1 MVPIQILR
9 EMGTGISP
17 KSGIAEMSARKLKNV
32 FSICPALAAALLL
45 FGCVNQQKEVQTYRA
60 IVDTD
65 QAHPKPYIDGQP
77 LSLSRAMQL
86 ANQDNE
92 QIALSGENY
101 LQALISKN
109 RAVAAF
115 LPTVSFQPS
124 FEIEQQPAIGT
135 NPPLPA
141 TPGQVQS
148 AAKGSGYVVSTN
160 SWGNTWHATEA
171 PVVGNI
177 TLTPSAFG
185 NLETAKQNIEQQKQ
199 LLLDAQATVLLNVA
213 QTYYQ
218 VLRSEQQVRV
228 LRDSLAVDEARL
240 RDVNGRYANHLAL
253 ALEVSQTES
262 QYAGTRADLRQAL
275 TDVQNGRH
283 TLAFLIGVPAIDGPL
298 SDDVDV
304 PADLPDVDQF
314 RQTAAK
320 TRQDLLAA
328 DAEVRA
334 ARSSVD
340 AAIAEY
346 YPTVSLN
353 VAGFLYRQYY
363 SDASKWD
370 ALLMANLPI
379 FSAGIIEADVRD
391 AWSRLRQAALYQHM
405 LRRQID
411 QDVQISYD
419 NLESTQKQLTDL
431 ALEVKA
437 AADAR
442 QQSEQLLDNGLAI
455 PLDVLVAQ
463 DTLLNAQLVYTS
475 ANFDRTVFY
484 LDLLRVTGQLNPA
497 AATNWKS
504 TTQPSTLDSPPQ
516 APIK

>member
-1 MVPIQILR
+1 MLAR
-9 EMGTGISP
+9 ISKKVLLVWLP
-17 KSGIAEMSARKLKNV
+17 V
-32 FSICPALAAALLL
+32 TAALVLC
-45 FGCVNQQKEVQTYRA
+45 GCVNQKKEVQTYRDVLDA
-60 IVDTD
+60 GQKSPPKTYQNGQVLTLL
-65 QAHPKPYIDGQP
+65 QAM
-77 LSLSRAMQL
+77 RL

-92 QIALSGENY
+92 EIALSGENY
-101 LQALISKN
+101 LQALIDKN

-124 FEIEQQPAIGT
+124 FTIEQQPAIGT
-135 NPPLPA
+135 NPPGPA
-141 TPGQVQS
+141 TPGEVDS
-148 AAKGSGYVVSTN
+148 AAKGSGFKVS
-160 SWGNTWHATEA
+160 GNTWHAVEA
-171 PVVGNI
+171 PVVGSI
-177 TLTPSAFG
+177 SLTPSSFG
-185 NLETAKQNIEQQKQ
+185 NLETANQRIVQERQ
-199 LLLDAQATVLLNVA
+199 LLLDAQETVLLNVA

-262 QYAGTRADLRQAL
+262 QVAATRADLQQAM

-298 SDDVDV
+298 SDDVAV
-304 PADLPDVDQF
+304 PEDLPDVDQF
-314 RQTAAK
+314 RDMAGK

-328 DAEVRA
+328 DAGVRA
-334 ARSSVD
+334 AKSSVD

-353 VAGFLYRQYY
+353 VSGFLYREYY
-363 SDASKWD
+363 SSASKWD

-484 LDLLRVTGQLNPA
+484 LDLLRTTGQLDPA
-497 AATNWKS
+497 AATNWTS
-504 TTQPSTLDSPPQ
+504 TTRPSVDSPPK
-516 APIK
+516 AEIN